1 MGTRRRFLRQSAL
14 GAAVV
19 SIPYYPVFAGNHPGT
34 EKRKDLKISLAQWSL
49 HRSLEKGELKA
60 ADFPRIARE
69 MFGIG
74 AVEYVSQFY
83 LAYTGQ
89 PNLWRQL
96 RRQADS
102 EGVRSLILMVDGSG
116 DLGAADSEERM
127 TSVLRHGIWLDAA
140 SSLGCH
146 SIRVNAFGTGPRPEL
161 KNALVDGLGMLSE
174 MGAERRMNILVE
186 NHGLHTSDA
195 TFITDI
201 IREVDNPYLGTL
213 PDFGNWC
220 LNREWGSM
228 QGGTCTESYDPVK
241 GVREFLPFAKGVS
254 AKSYDFDEE
263 GNETLLPYRS
273 LLQAVKDAAFDG
285 HIGIEY
291 EGVRLSEPEGI
302 RATRKLLEKH
312 WTALD

>member
-1 MGTRRRFLRQSAL
+1 MGTRRSFLRQSAL
-14 GAAVV
+14 GAA
-19 SIPYYPVFAGNHPGT
+19 SLGIPYYSVFAGNLPGT
-34 EKRKDLKISLAQWSL
+34 EKRKDPKISLAQWSL

-69 MFGIG
+69 KFGIG
-74 AVEYVSQFY
+74 AVEYVNEFY

-89 PNLWRQL
+89 PDLWRQL
-96 RRQADS
+96 RDQADS
-102 EGVRSLILMVDGSG
+102 EGVQSLILMVDGAG
-116 DLGAADSEERM
+116 DLGAPDSEERM
-127 TSVLRHGIWLDAA
+127 ASVLRHAIWLDAA
-140 SSLGCH
+140 MSLGCH
-146 SIRVNAFGTGPRPEL
+146 SIRVNAFGPGPRPEL

-201 IREVDNPYLGTL
+201 IREVDNPCLGTL

-220 LNREWGSM
+220 LNREWGST
-228 QGGTCTESYDPVK
+228 QGGTCTESYVPVE

-285 HIGIEY
+285 YIGIEY

-302 RATRKLLEKH
+302 RATKALIEKT
-312 WTALD
+312 WKELD